1 MGKNKSSV
9 KKVGIVAEKI
19 STATGGIG
27 EIVKNKDNISNL
39 TNDHFKLVIGT
50 VGAIGEAAMP
60 YLPLISS
67 VLTLTAKIV
76 KAYDNAQYNKKSC
89 AALIQRVQSAEVAV
103 KVLDRRKQ
111 ENQENFHQQ
120 TYYIN
125 FERFITILG
134 DIEAFMTD
142 FTRLSQ
148 YKKFISNNVIKERF
162 IGLINDFDRVVHD
175 LGFTMIIASDEDRK
189 KEIEVLNNDIAEMSK
204 FLQTIEAGV
213 TTIDK
218 KISHVLEH
226 VLILQDKKKDKD
238 FSPPIKKI
246 PPNEIKIESSTHDKK
261 LLKAR
266 YLGCNVACDTIIL
279 PDDDKPGSHR
289 INAQLAILRNLAS
302 CEFIINFH
310 GLTKINGIDRMVV
323 GWAEFS
329 NLKEFYE
336 KNHIKW
342 PLKIRIATNIC
353 RGIIFLNG
361 CDIFHHDIRCENIL
375 AKNYEPKITNFS
387 YSRDLK
393 DNTIKIEN
401 QKKIIRC
408 FGMLLWELAF
418 QQLPYKNMEFSQIQS
433 HVLSGKREHLDFTL
447 DLPEKEFGKIVNSG
461 FYTIDSDNISPILRL
476 EDGLALDKQGQK
488 EKAYECFKAH
498 ADIGNKMAKFWL
510 GNYYWRGIVV
520 KKDLDKAA
528 ELFKEAADKGVARAQ
543 LCYTKILCDEDGP
556 SFDLEE
562 FMKYLRMAADN
573 GNEVAQFN
581 LGDLYYN
588 GKLGVKIDE
597 KRGLEYL
604 KLAAL
609 KDQPKAI
616 ELLEK
621 LNISNIY
628 QLED

>member
-9 KKVGIVAEKI
+9 KKVGTVAEKI
-19 STATGGIG
+19 SIVTE

-111 ENQENFHQQ
+111 ENKENFHQQ

-189 KEIEVLNNDIAEMSK
+189 KEIEILNKDISEMSK

-246 PPNEIKIESSTHDKK
+246 PPNEIKIE
-261 LLKAR
+261 
-266 YLGCNVACDTIIL
+266 N
-279 PDDDKPGSHR
+279 
-289 INAQLAILRNLAS
+289 
-302 CEFIINFH
+302 
-310 GLTKINGIDRMVV
+310 
-323 GWAEFS
+323 
-329 NLKEFYE
+329 
-336 KNHIKW
+336 
-342 PLKIRIATNIC
+342 
-353 RGIIFLNG
+353 
-361 CDIFHHDIRCENIL
+361 
-375 AKNYEPKITNFS
+375 
-387 YSRDLK
+387 
-393 DNTIKIEN
+393 
-401 QKKIIRC
+401 
-408 FGMLLWELAF
+408 
-418 QQLPYKNMEFSQIQS
+418 
-433 HVLSGKREHLDFTL
+433 FTL
-447 DLPEKEFGKIVNSG
+447 DLPETEFGKIVNSAWQHDP
-461 FYTIDSDNISPILRL
+461 TLRPEL
-476 EDGLALDKQGQK
+476 
-488 EKAYECFKAH
+488 
-498 ADIGNKMAKFWL
+498 
-510 GNYYWRGIVV
+510 NY
-520 KKDLDKAA
+520 
-528 ELFKEAADKGVARAQ
+528 LFN
-543 LCYTKILCDEDGP
+543 
-556 SFDLEE
+556 DLEKICTKFANVSGISSSMLMVLE
-562 FMKYLRMAADN
+562 LLTSTGRKWILVDISMFK
-573 GNEVAQFN
+573 
-581 LGDLYYN
+581 LYAYVSN
-588 GKLGVKIDE
+588 SIG
-597 KRGLEYL
+597 L
-604 KLAAL
+604 KLR
-609 KDQPKAI
+609 
-616 ELLEK
+616 
-621 LNISNIY
+621 
-628 QLED
+628 

>member
-1 MGKNKSSV
+1 MMGKNKSSV
-9 KKVGIVAEKI
+9 KKVGTVVEKI
-19 STATGGIG
+19 STVTE

-111 ENQENFHQQ
+111 ENQKNFHQQ

-148 YKKFISNNVIKERF
+148 YKKFISNHVIKERF

-189 KEIEVLNNDIAEMSK
+189 KEIEILNKDISEMSK

-289 INAQLAILRNLAS
+289 INAQLAILRNLA
-302 CEFIINFH
+302 
-310 GLTKINGIDRMVV
+310 
-323 GWAEFS
+323 
-329 NLKEFYE
+329 
-336 KNHIKW
+336 
-342 PLKIRIATNIC
+342 
-353 RGIIFLNG
+353 
-361 CDIFHHDIRCENIL
+361 
-375 AKNYEPKITNFS
+375 KNYEPKITNFS

-401 QKKIIRC
+401 QKKIIRWLAPEKMQPSKYAPYTIQC
-408 FGMLLWELAF
+408 EIFSFGMLLWELAF

-447 DLPEKEFGKIVNSG
+447 DLPETEFGKIVNSAWQHDPTLRPELNYLFNDLEKICTKFANVSGISSSMVLAKNINVLNNNKYNSNDNGISTSVITTNTATASATLNG
-461 FYTIDSDNISPILRL
+461 FATTSTPNSDNISPILRL

-488 EKAYECFKAH
+488 EKAYWK
-498 ADIGNKMAKFWL
+498 N
-510 GNYYWRGIVV
+510 
-520 KKDLDKAA
+520 
-528 ELFKEAADKGVARAQ
+528 
-543 LCYTKILCDEDGP
+543 
-556 SFDLEE
+556 
-562 FMKYLRMAADN
+562 
-573 GNEVAQFN
+573 
-581 LGDLYYN
+581 
-588 GKLGVKIDE
+588 
-597 KRGLEYL
+597 
-604 KLAAL
+604 
-609 KDQPKAI
+609 
-616 ELLEK
+616 
-621 LNISNIY
+621 
-628 QLED
+628 